1 MKIMKKK
8 LFSFSVLLF
17 VLANTLVFAE
27 DQSTE
32 KKKIINKNYKVNSN
46 DKLNIENQFGK
57 VSVET
62 WDKNEIDV
70 EITIKVNSKSESKSL
85 DIINDIKINEN
96 TAGATVYL
104 KTILP
109 SNTYTTGK
117 QSMSVDYL
125 IKMPA
130 NSPLNI
136 QNKFGN
142 VYMGDFK
149 ANLQLNVSYG
159 SIKINKLTGDNKRIY
174 VNFGSADI
182 AEIDD
187 IYLES
192 KYSKLN
198 IEKITKGE
206 IRNQFGKTYINDAG
220 DLRITQKYGDLDLR
234 KVNTINAQIE
244 FSNIDIDVL
253 NKSADLTLKYSG
265 NADLGVI
272 GSNVDLLRVNASFST
287 VHIKFAETTNLDF
300 NAHLK
305 YGDLK
310 INNIKISD
318 YMKNVDESS
327 SQKTYKGKIGKGGE
341 GNLILD
347 SNYSTIYFQ

>member
-1 MKIMKKK
+1 MKKK
-8 LFSFSVLLF
+8 LFSFSVLLI
-17 VLANTLVFAE
+17 VMANTFVFAE

-32 KKKIINKNYKVNSN
+32 KKKIINKNFKVNSN
-46 DKLNIENQFGK
+46 EKLNIENQFGK

-85 DIINDIKINEN
+85 EILDDIKINEN
-96 TAGATVYL
+96 TAGAVVYL
-104 KTILP
+104 KTVLP
-109 SNTYTTGK
+109 SNTYNTGK

-142 VYMGDFK
+142 VYLGDFK
-149 ANLQLNVSYG
+149 ASLQLNVSYG
-159 SIKINKLTGDNKRIY
+159 SIKINKLIGDNKRVQ

-182 AEIDD
+182 NEIDD

-198 IEKITKGE
+198 IEKIYKGE
-206 IRNQFGKTYINDAG
+206 IKNQFGKTYINEAG
-220 DLRITQKYGDLDLR
+220 DIRITQKYGDLDLR
-234 KVNTINAQIE
+234 KVNTISAQIE

-253 NKSADLTLKYSG
+253 GKSADLNLKYSG

-272 GSNVDLLRVNASFST
+272 GASVDLLKVNASFST
-287 VHIKFAETTNLDF
+287 VHIKFAESTDLDF

-318 YMKNVDESS
+318 YMKNVDEGS
-327 SQKTYKGKIGKGGE
+327 SQKTYKGKIGKGG
-341 GNLILD
+341 GGSLILD

>member
-1 MKIMKKK
+1 MRKK
-8 LFSFSVLLF
+8 LFSFSVLL
-17 VLANTLVFAE
+17 LSLVSTMLHAE

-46 DKLNIENQFGK
+46 EKLNVENQFGK

-85 DIINDIKINEN
+85 ELLDDIKINEN
-96 TAGATVYL
+96 TAGASVYL
-104 KTILP
+104 KTVFP
-109 SNTYTTGK
+109 TNMYNTGK
-117 QSMSVDYL
+117 QSMTVDYL

-130 NSPLNI
+130 NAPLNL

-142 VYMGDFK
+142 VYMDVFK
-149 ANLQLNVSYG
+149 APLQLNVSYG
-159 SIKINKLTGDNKRIY
+159 SIKINRLIGDNKRVQ

-182 AEIDD
+182 DAIDN
-187 IYLES
+187 IVLES
-192 KYSKLN
+192 KYSKVN
-198 IEKITKGE
+198 IEKISKGE
-206 IRNQFGKTYINDAG
+206 VRNQFGKTYINDAV
-220 DLRITQKYGDLDLR
+220 DVQITQKYGDLDLR
-234 KVNTINAQIE
+234 KVNTITAQIE
-244 FSNIDIDVL
+244 FSNVDIDAL
-253 NKSADLTLKYSG
+253 GKSADLTLKYSG
-265 NADLGVI
+265 NADI
-272 GSNVDLLRVNASFST
+272 GTIGASVDLLKVNASFST
-287 VHIKFAETTNLDF
+287 VHMKFSETADLDF

-305 YGDLK
+305 FGDLK

-318 YMKNVDESS
+318 YMKNVEDNSN
-327 SQKTYKGKIGKGGE
+327 QKTYKGKIGKGGK